1 VPTKPD
7 FSRMHCSIA
16 RTLDLIGESWT
27 LLIIRD
33 VLQGARRF
41 DDLQT
46 SLGVATNT
54 LTSRLKRLTDAGVL
68 ERRPYQDNP
77 PRFEYGLTQKGRS
90 LSPILLSLT
99 QWGDTYLAGPEGPPR
114 LIVHEPCGHLA
125 AVKVVCTQCGSG
137 IKAQDVRMVDAARIK
152 QSPTKTGRR

>member
-1 VPTKPD
+1 M
-7 FSRMHCSIA
+7 RCSIA
-16 RTLDLIGESWT
+16 RTLDVIGESWT

-46 SLGVATNT
+46 NLGVATNT

-77 PRFEYGLTQKGRS
+77 PRFEYALTEKGRS

-99 QWGDTYLAGPEGPPR
+99 QWGDAYLAGSEGPPR
-114 LIVHEPCGHLA
+114 FIVHEPCGHRA
-125 AVKVVCTQCGSG
+125 AVKVVCTHCGSG
-137 IKAQDVRMVDAARIK
+137 IKAKDVRMVDAPKKAV
-152 QSPTKTGRR
+152 RR